1 MVSCPHAETHNDLM
15 AGCATDIWF
24 QLRREVLIERYHAV
38 NDAANERLLQRL
50 GSAVDA
56 EGLEQT
62 IIFGSG
68 KRCAP
73 NQVQTIGCYPVP
85 ESPLPKDTYGN
96 NTDTSLGRNLWYSL
110 RQRWLN
116 SGFIMGPKGD
126 MRALFKRA
134 AQKAKETQ
142 RDMPNDDGS
151 HGSDFMYHGSD
162 QALFAVI
169 FGEQEFQRE
178 VMRRRHHSIK
188 DDIKGRGATPKPS
201 YIYNTRVDDPINPDF
216 PHERQEAK
224 AGKPDEFSLGLDYF
238 SDFIQQTV
246 NSEEDSKY
254 ITYNGDIGKQVS
266 ENREM
271 FDCPSRV
278 TGQLPED
285 IIRSGSPLD
294 YIKTDARGTD
304 NDDWKQI
311 SLYTN
316 LCLNKVP
323 IMIHHNG
330 DKGARER
337 QWETMWVQRHA
348 RKVVEGMRH
357 EGDGVSGG
365 AYLADGKYMPWPE
378 LCPPEYDQE
387 IFR

>member
-1 MVSCPHAETHNDLM
+1 MQT
-15 AGCATDIWF
+15 ATDDVTDFGIDIWF
-24 QLRREVLIERYHAV
+24 QLRREVLIERYWAV
-38 NDAANERLLQRL
+38 NNAANARLLQRL
-50 GSAVDA
+50 GSAVDK

-85 ESPLPKDTYGN
+85 QSPLPEDLYGN

-126 MRALFKRA
+126 LRRLFERA
-134 AQKAKETQ
+134 AEKAKETK
-142 RDMPNDDGS
+142 RNMDFDEGS

-188 DDIKGRGATPKPS
+188 DKIKGQGAAPEPNW
-201 YIYNTRVDDPINPDF
+201 IYNTHIDDPLNPSF
-216 PHERQEAK
+216 PHELREPK
-224 AGKPDEFSLGLDYF
+224 EGKPDEFGIGLDYF

-254 ITYNGDIGKQVS
+254 ITYKNNITEQVNV
-266 ENREM
+266 NREM

-278 TGQLPED
+278 TGQLPDD
-285 IIRSGSPLD
+285 ILLSGAPFS
-294 YIKTDARGTD
+294 YIKTDERGTQK
-304 NDDWKQI
+304 DDWNQLA
-311 SLYTN
+311 LYTN

-330 DKGARER
+330 DKDARHN
-337 QWETMWVQRHA
+337 QWDTMWVQKHA
-348 RKVVEGMRH
+348 RKVVDGMKH
-357 EGDGVSGG
+357 EGDNVKGG
-365 AYLADGKYMPWPE
+365 ARLPDGKYMSWTE
-378 LCPPEYDQE
+378 LCPPEYDEE

>member
-1 MVSCPHAETHNDLM
+1 M
-15 AGCATDIWF
+15 
-24 QLRREVLIERYHAV
+24 RREVLIERYHSV
-38 NDAANERLLQRL
+38 NEAANKRLLQRL

-56 EGLEQT
+56 EDLKQT

-85 ESPLPKDTYGN
+85 DSPLPHDVYGN
-96 NTDTSLGRNLWYSL
+96 ATDSSLGRNLWYSL

-116 SGFIMGPKGD
+116 SGFIMGPKRD
-126 MRALFKRA
+126 LRALFQRA
-134 AQKAKETQ
+134 AEKAKETQ
-142 RDMPNDDGS
+142 RNMEFDDGS
-151 HGSDFMYHGSD
+151 HGSDYMYHGSD

-178 VMRRRHHSIK
+178 VMRRRHYSVK
-188 DDIKGRGATPKPS
+188 DKIRGRAGKPEPNH
-201 YIYNTRVDDPINPDF
+201 IYNTLIDDPLNPKF
-216 PHERQEAK
+216 PHQPAEPKE
-224 AGKPDEFSLGLDYF
+224 GKPDEFGIGLDYF

-254 ITYNGDIGKQVS
+254 IVYRDDIHEQVS
-266 ENREM
+266 QNRET

-278 TGQLPED
+278 TGQLPDD
-285 IIRSGSPLD
+285 ILHGGQPFAD
-294 YIKTDARGTD
+294 IKTDQQGSKA
-304 NDDWKQI
+304 DDWTQLA
-311 SLYTN
+311 LYTN
-316 LCLNKVP
+316 ICLNKIP

-330 DKGARER
+330 DKSAREH

-348 RKVVEGMRH
+348 RSVVDGMRH
-357 EGDGVSGG
+357 EGDHAKGG
-365 AYLADGKYMPWPE
+365 ARLPDGNYLSWPQ
-378 LCPPEYDQE
+378 LCPPEFDEE

>member
-1 MVSCPHAETHNDLM
+1 VVSTKLTITHVTDVL
-15 AGCATDIWF
+15 ADIWF
-24 QLRREVLIERYHAV
+24 QLRREVLISRYHSV
-38 NDAANERLLQRL
+38 NDAANARLRQRL

-73 NQVQTIGCYPVP
+73 NQVQTVGCYPVP
-85 ESPLPKDTYGN
+85 ESPLPEDLYGN

-116 SGFIMGPKGD
+116 SGFIMGPKRD
-126 MRALFKRA
+126 LRALFQRA
-134 AQKAKETQ
+134 AEKAKETK
-142 RDMPNDDGS
+142 RDMDFDDGS

-188 DDIKGRGATPKPS
+188 DKIKGQGGKPAPTH
-201 YIYNTRVDDPINPDF
+201 IYYTLVDDPINPSF
-216 PHERQEAK
+216 PHEVRKAK
-224 AGKPDEFSLGLDYF
+224 EGKPDEFSLGLDYF
-238 SDFIQQTV
+238 SEFIQQTV

-254 ITYNGDIGKQVS
+254 ITYKDDIEKQVS
-266 ENREM
+266 TNREM

-278 TGQLPED
+278 TGQLPD
-285 IIRSGSPLD
+285 DVLHNGSPFA
-294 YIKTDARGTD
+294 YINTDERNSD
-304 NDDWKQI
+304 KDDWKQLP
-311 SLYTN
+311 LYTN
-316 LCLNKVP
+316 ICLNQIP

-330 DKGARER
+330 DKGAREH
-337 QWETMWVQRHA
+337 QWQTTWVQRHA
-348 RKVVEGMRH
+348 RKVVDGMKNGGG
-357 EGDGVSGG
+357 GDGATGG
-365 AYLADGKYMPWPE
+365 AHLPGGKYIPWGE
-378 LCPPEYDQE
+378 LCPAEWDQE

>member
-1 MVSCPHAETHNDLM
+1 MVGGHHVKIHVDHVADR
-15 AGCATDIWF
+15 AADIWF

-62 IIFGSG
+62 IVFGSG

-85 ESPLPKDTYGN
+85 ESPLPMNTYGN

-134 AQKAKETQ
+134 AEKANETQ

-188 DDIKGRGATPKPS
+188 DNIKGRGAAPKPN

-216 PHERQEAK
+216 PHEPREAK
-224 AGKPDEFSLGLDYF
+224 EGKPDEFSLGLDYF

-254 ITYNGDIGKQVS
+254 ITYKDDIQEQVS
-266 ENREM
+266 VDREM
-271 FDCPSRV
+271 FGRF
-278 TGQLPED
+278 
-285 IIRSGSPLD
+285 
-294 YIKTDARGTD
+294 KTDTSLV
-304 NDDWKQI
+304 KQLLTF
-311 SLYTN
+311 S
-316 LCLNKVP
+316 
-323 IMIHHNG
+323 
-330 DKGARER
+330 
-337 QWETMWVQRHA
+337 
-348 RKVVEGMRH
+348 
-357 EGDGVSGG
+357 
-365 AYLADGKYMPWPE
+365 
-378 LCPPEYDQE
+378 
-387 IFR
+387 